1 MRMETRRCKKEEQEN
16 EMRKEKRE
24 LGRKMKGRLNENS
37 ESKKKRRERNCKKQL
52 EKCHFPQKI

>member
-37 ESKKKRRERNCKKQL
+37 ERKKKRRERNCNKQL